1 MNLFGSNKSEL
12 VEVATSYREFGVP
25 FNLSKEWIQQ
35 KYGVSE
41 KKAES
46 ACSQAYWH

>member
-1 MNLFGSNKSEL
+1 MLFRGWEL
-12 VEVATSYREFGVP
+12 VEVATSYREFGIP
-25 FNLSKEWIQQ
+25 ISLAIKWIQQ

-46 ACSQAYWH
+46 ACYKAYGY

>member
-1 MNLFGSNKSEL
+1 MNLFSSNKSEL
-12 VEVATSYREFGVP
+12 VEVATSYHEFGIP
-25 FNLSKEWIQQ
+25 FSLAKEWIQQ

-46 ACSQAYWH
+46 ASYKAYGY

>member
-1 MNLFGSNKSEL
+1 MDLFNSKKSEL
-12 VEVATSYREFGVP
+12 VEVVTSYREFGIP
-25 FNLSKEWIQQ
+25 ISLAKEWIQQ

-46 ACSQAYWH
+46 ACHQAYWY